1 MRPISRQHVNKGSS
15 ARSFRHNVGRSKAI
29 NFAGPMRGGIR
40 L

>member
-1 MRPISRQHVNKGSS
+1 MKRFHVNKQSS
-15 ARSFRHNVGRSKAI
+15 AKQFRHKVGRAKAI

>member
-1 MRPISRQHVNKGSS
+1 MRPSRRSGVNKRNAVKGFRRAT
-15 ARSFRHNVGRSKAI
+15 ARTKAI